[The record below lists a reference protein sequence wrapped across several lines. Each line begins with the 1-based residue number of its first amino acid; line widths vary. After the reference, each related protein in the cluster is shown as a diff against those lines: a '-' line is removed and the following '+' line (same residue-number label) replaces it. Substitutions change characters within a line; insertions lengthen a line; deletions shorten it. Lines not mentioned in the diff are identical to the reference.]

1 MKKFLLLLLLTIFQ
15 YGFGQTTWTGA
26 TNTDWNTPSNWSTG
40 VVPTAIDVV
49 VIPNVINKPI
59 ITSITAFCADLTINA
74 LSSLTLTNS
83 VTSLLKIS
91 GNFVNS
97 GTFTS
102 GAASTISFVGAN
114 QTVAGV
120 TYSNLTLGGTG
131 TKTFAA
137 NTIITT
143 NLMVVAGVKMN
154 LNAINT
160 HQTGT
165 LTLKKIKH

>member
-74 LSSLTLTNS
+74 LSSLK
-83 VTSLLKIS
+83 LKCP
-91 GNFVNS
+91 FD
-97 GTFTS
+97 
-102 GAASTISFVGAN
+102 AC
-114 QTVAGV
+114 
-120 TYSNLTLGGTG
+120 
-131 TKTFAA
+131 
-137 NTIITT
+137 
-143 NLMVVAGVKMN
+143 
-154 LNAINT
+154 
-160 HQTGT
+160 
-165 LTLKKIKH
+165 